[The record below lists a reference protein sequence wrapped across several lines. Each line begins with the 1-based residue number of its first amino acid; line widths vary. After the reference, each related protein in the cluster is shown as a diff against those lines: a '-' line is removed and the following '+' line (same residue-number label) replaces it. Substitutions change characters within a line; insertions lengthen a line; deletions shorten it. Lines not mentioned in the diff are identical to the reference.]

1 MATKKK
7 DPQITLAN
15 LIVSRVLSNLESR
28 RGVGDELE
36 QIEKKV
42 RAEMVADL
50 TSVVYDTLK
59 EGK

>member
-1 MATKKK
+1 MTTKKK
-7 DPQITLAN
+7 DPQIKLAN

-28 RGVGDELE
+28 KGVGDELE
-36 QIEKKV
+36 QIEKKI